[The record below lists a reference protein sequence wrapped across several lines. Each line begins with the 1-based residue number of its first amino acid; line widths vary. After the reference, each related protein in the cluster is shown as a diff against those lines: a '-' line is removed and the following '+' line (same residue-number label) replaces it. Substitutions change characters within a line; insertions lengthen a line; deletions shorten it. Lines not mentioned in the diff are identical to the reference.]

1 MSFPYGC
8 FVMIPLKMR
17 ILCSLGLLKINGAT
31 MNGLCSI
38 CLLFGIFFLLTSMAF
53 ASGAEFTNLVIN
65 NTQEDLVID
74 LKIKGV
80 FKEEMKEAVLNGI
93 SVSFTFFILLYEVHD
108 FWFDKKITS
117 ITTTHKI
124 QYNALKKEYRIT
136 RSWEKTDP
144 LVLKNF
150 EKARQLISEIN
161 SLKIIPIAKLK
172 KGKQYQLKAKSELY
186 DKNYLFSS
194 FPWEFETDWYTINF
208 IY

>member
-1 MSFPYGC
+1 
-8 FVMIPLKMR
+8 
-17 ILCSLGLLKINGAT
+17 
-31 MNGLCSI
+31 
-38 CLLFGIFFLLTSMAF
+38 
-53 ASGAEFTNLVIN
+53 
-65 NTQEDLVID
+65 
-74 LKIKGV
+74 
-80 FKEEMKEAVLNGI
+80 
-93 SVSFTFFILLYEVHD
+93 
-108 FWFDKKITS
+108 
-117 ITTTHKI
+117 
-124 QYNALKKEYRIT
+124 LKKEYRIT